1 MLVRRSLQRSL
12 RQRHTRATCGF
23 AGSRSGLAGAACS
36 WPVLSTA
43 TFVGYV
49 IGGPI
54 GAVAATLGI
63 FLPSFVFVAILNPVV
78 TQLRRS
84 AWTAAFL
91 DGINVSAVGLMA
103 SVTVKLGQAALV
115 DPQAW
120 WTGLGTLRWRLNAAW
135 LALGSGF

>member
-1 MLVRRSLQRSL
+1 MLSN
-12 RQRHTRATCGF
+12 
-23 AGSRSGLAGAACS
+23 
-36 WPVLSTA
+36 A
-43 TFVGYV
+43 TFMGYV

-54 GAVAATLGI
+54 GSVAAILGI
-63 FLPSFVFVAILNPVV
+63 FLPSFVFVAIVNPVV

-103 SVTVKLGQAALV
+103 SVTVKLGQAALE

-120 WTGLGTLRWRLNAAW
+120 WIGLVALRWRVNAAW
-135 LALGSGF
+135 PALGSGF

>member
-1 MLVRRSLQRSL
+1 MLSN
-12 RQRHTRATCGF
+12 
-23 AGSRSGLAGAACS
+23 
-36 WPVLSTA
+36 A
-43 TFVGYV
+43 TFMGYV

-54 GAVAATLGI
+54 GSVAAILGI

-120 WTGLGTLRWRLNAAW
+120 WIGLVALRWRMNAAW
-135 LALGSGF
+135 PALGSGF